1 MAEVSRDI
9 FAEIAPWI
17 GESKV
22 LILRGPR
29 QVGKSTLLRHIE
41 EELRNRGE
49 KFFSYSIDQELDN
62 PLFKSPSNLRN
73 FLLNQSDNKFFYL
86 FLDEFQYLND
96 SGLFLKAL
104 YDSLK
109 GRCQIIVSGS
119 SSLEISKSTEFLT
132 GRKIEFRIETFSF
145 REFLKG
151 NSEWKFDQ
159 RFSLKEFKEAEEFN
173 SIYSKELKKHF
184 AEYLDFGG
192 YPEIALEKNNEK
204 KIKLLNELLSTYLQ
218 KDVSGFLKISNISA
232 FNNLIRI
239 LTSQRGN
246 LLNKS
251 ELSSSLNISFETV
264 SWYLDA
270 LEGTFLFSFLPPY
283 FSNLRKEISKMPKI
297 YTEDFG
303 IVKYVMKT
311 SAPSSY
317 DILSGQDIETYC
329 FRIFR
334 KVFEE
339 ENLFYH
345 RTVSKSEIDF
355 IGRKNSS
362 FIPIE
367 IKFTNKIQRKVTL
380 AMKNFSERY
389 TDVPYFIF
397 ITKDTLSWNRES
409 RIFYIPAY
417 LLEFLDILA

>member
-1 MAEVSRDI
+1 M
-9 FAEIAPWI
+9 
-17 GESKV
+17 
-22 LILRGPR
+22 
-29 QVGKSTLLRHIE
+29 
-41 EELRNRGE
+41 
-49 KFFSYSIDQELDN
+49 
-62 PLFKSPSNLRN
+62 
-73 FLLNQSDNKFFYL
+73 
-86 FLDEFQYLND
+86 DEFQYLND

-104 YDSLK
+104 HDSLK
-109 GRCQIIVSGS
+109 GKCQIIVSGS

-151 NSEWKFDQ
+151 NSEWKFD
-159 RFSLKEFKEAEEFN
+159 RKFSLSSFKEAEEFD
-173 SIYSKELKKHF
+173 SIYSQELKNQF
-184 AEYLDFGG
+184 AEYLNFGG
-192 YPEIALEKNNEK
+192 YPEIALEKNHEK
-204 KIKLLNELLSTYLQ
+204 KIKLLNELISTYLR

-251 ELSSSLNISFETV
+251 EISSSLNISFETV

-283 FSNLRKEISKMPKI
+283 FSNLRKEISKMPKV

-311 SAPSSY
+311 PESNSY
-317 DILSGQDIETYC
+317 DILSGQDVETYC

-334 KVFEE
+334 KIFEM
-339 ENLFYH
+339 ENLFFH

-367 IKFTNKIQRKVTL
+367 IKFTNRVQGKITL

-389 TDVPYFIF
+389 LDIPYFIF
-397 ITKDTLSWNRES
+397 ITKDTLAWNKEN
-409 RIFYIPAY
+409 RIFYIPVY
-417 LLEFLDILA
+417 LLEFMDILS